1 MIQDLCNPL
10 GEFRGGGQ
18 KIKIQL
24 CHNTVM
30 LHIKLKG
37 ITNAAARL
45 QIFCSQ
51 TPTPTRPWG
60 WDQQVKIQ
68 LFQNMVM
75 LHIKLKR
82 IKNAAKW

>member
-1 MIQDLCNPL
+1 
-10 GEFRGGGQ
+10 
-18 KIKIQL
+18 
-24 CHNTVM
+24 M